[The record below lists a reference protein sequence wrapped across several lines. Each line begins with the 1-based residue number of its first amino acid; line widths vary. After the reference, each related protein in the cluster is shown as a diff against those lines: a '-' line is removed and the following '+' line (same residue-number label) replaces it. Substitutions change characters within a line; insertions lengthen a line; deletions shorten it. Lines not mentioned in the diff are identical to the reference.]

1 MRSGATRIRYG
12 ALALRPGGSGV
23 QTYIRELLNEM
34 PQLLPDAQLTAVVQS
49 DAVGDLPPGLAVMR
63 RPVANGSIR
72 AVMGAAPV
80 TSCDLFH
87 GLDVDIPMATGATT
101 VTTIHDLS
109 VIDMPMA
116 SGRWRAF
123 GETRLVRNA
132 LRRADVLIAVS
143 DFTAGRIEEVCGR
156 RAHVVG
162 LAPASW
168 AHQPSEAA
176 ITAVRTKYQLPE
188 RFVLQVGTV
197 EPRKNV
203 HLVAD
208 AASRLGV
215 PCVLAGAGTVGPDAP
230 PTALGLGY
238 VDVADLPGLYA
249 AATVTAY
256 ASRYEGYGLPPVEAM
271 ACGGAVVASAVGALP
286 EVVGDGAIL
295 VSSQSVDDWVTALR
309 PVLFDADT
317 RRQLCANAISV
328 TASLSWK
335 RTAAETI
342 DVYRRAGALR

>member
-1 MRSGATRIRYG
+1 M
-12 ALALRPGGSGV
+12 

-34 PQLLPDAQLTAVVQS
+34 PRLLPDAELTAVVQS
-49 DAVGDLPPGLAVMR
+49 DAMSELPSGLSAMR
-63 RPVANGSIR
+63 RPVANGSVR

-87 GLDVDIPMATGATT
+87 GLDVDIPIATSATT
-101 VTTIHDLS
+101 VATIHDLS

-116 SGRWRAF
+116 SSRWRAF

-132 LRRADVLIAVS
+132 LRRTDVLLAVS
-143 DFTAGRIEEVCGR
+143 DFTAARIEEVCGR
-156 RAHVVG
+156 RAYVVG

-168 AHQPSEAA
+168 ARRPSMEAV
-176 ITAVRTKYQLPE
+176 TAVRTKYQLPE

-203 HLVAD
+203 HLVAE
-208 AASRLGV
+208 AAKQLDI
-215 PCVLAGAGTVGPDAP
+215 PCVLAGAGSVGPSAP

-249 AATVTAY
+249 AATATAY
-256 ASRYEGYGLPPVEAM
+256 ASRYEGYGLPPIEAM

-286 EVVGDGAIL
+286 EVVGDGAML
-295 VSSQSVDDWVTALR
+295 VRSQDLDDWVSALR
-309 PVLFDADT
+309 PVLFDAET
-317 RRQLCANAISV
+317 RKQLSANAIAA
-328 TASLSWK
+328 TADLSWE

-342 DVYRRAGALR
+342 DVYRRSGALS